1 MANELNNIPLIT
13 VLLKIKRIAMQITR
27 LVQAVILML
36 IVAMAAG
43 CAAGKE
49 YTRKVFASRDS
60 IEVVDSSKLTI
71 RFLELES
78 LETKDE
84 GWVSTDIIMGRDTG
98 SKTAALDNLAKIFP
112 AKKDTSNAIVN
123 ISTNDTTVV
132 AKNNSIETKVVDS
145 NITRSIVVGDTRNK
159 RTRSDK

>member
-1 MANELNNIPLIT
+1 
-13 VLLKIKRIAMQITR
+13 MQITR

-84 GWVSTDIIMGRDTG
+84 GWVSTDIIMAEIR
-98 SKTAALDNLAKIFP
+98 AAKQQPLIIWQKYFLQKKIP
-112 AKKDTSNAIVN
+112 VMQL
-123 ISTNDTTVV
+123 
-132 AKNNSIETKVVDS
+132 
-145 NITRSIVVGDTRNK
+145 
-159 RTRSDK
+159 